1 MTHHHDTGP
10 AASSEPTRGR
20 RRGPKGAGALASV
33 WSAVSAAIG
42 AVMGLLPHV
51 LHHVGL
57 LAGAALVTGVA
68 GNLLFG
74 AVGLLL
80 SIPLLRRLQRRFDTW
95 KAPAIA
101 VALFAM
107 MFTFSALVIGPA
119 ISDDS
124 GQPDVPVRTPSPSEH
139 DSHHD

>member
-1 MTHHHDTGP
+1 
-10 AASSEPTRGR
+10 
-20 RRGPKGAGALASV
+20 V
-33 WSAVSAAIG
+33 WGAVSAAIG

-80 SIPLLRRLQRRFDTW
+80 SIPLLRRLHHRFGTW

-107 MFTFSALVIGPA
+107 MFALSALVIGPA
-119 ISDDS
+119 ISDDAD
-124 GQPDVPVRTPSPSEH
+124 QPDVPVRTPTPSEH